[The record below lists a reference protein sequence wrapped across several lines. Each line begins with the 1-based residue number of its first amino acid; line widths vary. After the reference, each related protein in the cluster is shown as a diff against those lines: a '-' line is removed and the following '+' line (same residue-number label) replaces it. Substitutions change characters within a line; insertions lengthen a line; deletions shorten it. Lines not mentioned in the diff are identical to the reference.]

1 MERRDTEEVGEGF
14 EGEVASDLENEFVWE
29 CKQWTNSEVVKQW
42 GEENAQKT
50 TGEEETEERFGS
62 EFFGDLEKDLVRE
75 EKEWH
80 GREPL
85 IAWTRSRRA
94 TGIIGMNSSDEFAGL
109 SDGGGMRE

>member
-1 MERRDTEEVGEGF
+1 M
-14 EGEVASDLENEFVWE
+14 
-29 CKQWTNSEVVKQW
+29 KQW

-62 EFFGDLEKDLVRE
+62 EFFGDLKKDLVRE

-94 TGIIGMNSSDEFAGL
+94 TGINSSDEFTGL
-109 SDGGGMRE
+109 SDRGGMRE